1 MGLSSFGKFRENFH
15 FPQGQHGMMLR
26 AHFLAKM
33 LHPLSSST
41 ALDLANC
48 LGDLVVK
55 RKPTEQIGISLV
67 DQVGQCQL
75 RVLLHLLRHAPMVS
89 PALL

>member
-1 MGLSSFGKFRENFH
+1 MREERYWGREENGIFRMGLSSFGKFRENFH

-55 RKPTEQIGISLV
+55 RKPTE
-67 DQVGQCQL
+67 
-75 RVLLHLLRHAPMVS
+75 
-89 PALL
+89 